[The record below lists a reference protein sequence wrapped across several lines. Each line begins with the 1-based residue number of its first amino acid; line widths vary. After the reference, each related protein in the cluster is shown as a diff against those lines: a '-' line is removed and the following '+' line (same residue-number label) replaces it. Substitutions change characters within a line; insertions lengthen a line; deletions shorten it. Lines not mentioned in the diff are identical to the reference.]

1 MRASGGFRGVNS
13 EVFCSIFPC
22 KLLIRKTKR
31 RNALDDD
38 DNDGRYETMRS
49 ITIIS
54 MQRVIHI
61 VHAQKVV
68 FLHRRE
74 YLCCCPFFS

>member
-1 MRASGGFRGVNS
+1 MRFFVQFSLES
-13 EVFCSIFPC
+13 

-54 MQRVIHI
+54 MQRVTESYTYSTRAKGGIS
-61 VHAQKVV
+61 AA
-68 FLHRRE
+68 
-74 YLCCCPFFS
+74 S